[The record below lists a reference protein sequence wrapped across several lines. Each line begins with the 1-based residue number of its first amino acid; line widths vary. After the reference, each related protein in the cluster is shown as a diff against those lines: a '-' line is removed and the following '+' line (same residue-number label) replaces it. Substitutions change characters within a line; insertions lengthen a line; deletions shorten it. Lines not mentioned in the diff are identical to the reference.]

1 MPAFRGCTVA
11 ERLYLRSMSEQPGL
25 RRKPRLRS
33 RLGLLLTLGLLLLIA
48 PGPPLA
54 RAQDDTQSADNTD
67 VADANAPAQPDQ
79 GSLADQTPPDQP
91 TPAPSQPP
99 PPAARS
105 GFPYGALLAD
115 IGDAPLAHA
124 AGFRVMATTLSWAR
138 TEPSRGT
145 FPFEQKDQW
154 GQTRANDLTN
164 VVTAAQKNS
173 MRVGM
178 RLFGPPDWA
187 GGTLNKVNPND
198 LEDYVYHAVKY
209 AGPALAYVEVF
220 NEPNLPGEWG
230 GSPDPAAYA
239 RLMAAAYQGAKR
251 ADSSVMVINGG
262 PSQRTSGRG
271 GSMEDVD
278 WFDGFLRA
286 GGLQWVDALGVHAY
300 LGNFDPS
307 TDPSCTPMCFREIEQ
322 VRQVMDRYGDNKPMY
337 IGEMGTLE
345 KTSVDLGEFNW
356 MELPSQQRADYLV
369 KALQMANANY
379 PWIAGATVFNLDY
392 ADVGS
397 IGPSSEESW
406 FSMLN
411 PDRSPRPA
419 YQHFQ
424 QARSDGTLP

>member
-1 MPAFRGCTVA
+1 
-11 ERLYLRSMSEQPGL
+11 MSEQPGL
-25 RRKPRLRS
+25 RRKPRLHWS
-33 RLGLLLTLGLLLLIA
+33 LGLLLTLGLLLLVA
-48 PGPPLA
+48 SGPPLA
-54 RAQDDTQSADNTD
+54 RAQNDAQSADD
-67 VADANAPAQPDQ
+67 AGAADASSSGAAQPDAGNAPDQNPSDQPAPDQNAPAQ
-79 GSLADQTPPDQP
+79 
-91 TPAPSQPP
+91 SQPS
-99 PPAARS
+99 PAARG

-115 IGDAPLAHA
+115 IGDAPLAHD
-124 AGFRVMATTLSWAR
+124 AGFRVLATTLSWAR

-164 VVTAAQKNS
+164 VVNAAQKNS

-187 GGTLNKVNPND
+187 GGALNKVNPND
-198 LEDYVYHAVKY
+198 LEDYVYHAVTY

-230 GSPDPAAYA
+230 GPPDPTAYA

-251 ADSSVMVINGG
+251 ADPSVMVINGR

-278 WFDGFLRA
+278 WLDGFLRA
-286 GGLQWVDALGVHAY
+286 GGLQSVDALGVHAY

-307 TDPSCTPMCFREIEQ
+307 TDPSCTPMCFREVEQ
-322 VRQVMDRYGDNKPMY
+322 FHQLMTRYADDRPIY

-345 KTSVDLGEFNW
+345 KASVDLGEFNW

-369 KALQMANANY
+369 KALQMANASY

-419 YQHFQ
+419 YQRFQ
-424 QARSDGTLP
+424 QARADGTLP